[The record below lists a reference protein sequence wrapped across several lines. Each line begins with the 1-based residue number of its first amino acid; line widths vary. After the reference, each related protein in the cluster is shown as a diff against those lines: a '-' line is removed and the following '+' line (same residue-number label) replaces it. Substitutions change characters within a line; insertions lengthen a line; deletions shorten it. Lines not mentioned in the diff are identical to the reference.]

1 MSQMLKIGANKAPVL
16 LGGAILS
23 LAIIGS
29 LSLLMG
35 FSFGLVPQIIAAV
48 IGLVIAW
55 RFT

>member
-1 MSQMLKIGANKAPVL
+1 MSHMLKVGANKAPVL

-29 LSLLMG
+29 LALLIG
-35 FSFGLVPQIIAAV
+35 FPFGLVGQLIAAA